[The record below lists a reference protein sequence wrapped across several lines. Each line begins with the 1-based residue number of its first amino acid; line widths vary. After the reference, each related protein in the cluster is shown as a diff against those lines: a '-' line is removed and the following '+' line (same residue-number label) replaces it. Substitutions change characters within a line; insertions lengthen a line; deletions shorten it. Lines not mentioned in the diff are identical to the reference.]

1 MDKRL
6 EEALRHTVKRSLQ
19 ELSRVLNGDKKT
31 EVVPVFNVMLVLEK
45 TNRVELKPTVQVGTL
60 LMLAFLK
67 SHTQQQVSMH
77 VGFEAYVAWLAS
89 ARMHSTTAC

>member
-1 MDKRL
+1 MRGLSYGALQVDKRL

-45 TNRVELKPTVQVGTL
+45 TNRVELKPTVQVGAP
-60 LMLAFLK
+60 LMPA
-67 SHTQQQVSMH
+67 STGAVQVALQH
-77 VGFEAYVAWLAS
+77 
-89 ARMHSTTAC
+89 AC

>member
-1 MDKRL
+1 MDKKL

-45 TNRVELKPTVQVGTL
+45 TNRVELKPTVQVSAQL
-60 LMLAFLK
+60 LLFK
-67 SHTQQQVSMH
+67 RSVRQQCSMH
-77 VGFEAYVAWLAS
+77 VGFAAHIPLLAS
-89 ARMHSTTAC
+89 ARTLPDKACC